1 MDILVGIHGLVLRM
15 ASPKNPKIS
24 GGRWDSSTSPTLRE
38 IGRGEEIPRDMY
50 VIIKANPPWNYNIS
64 LPKGMFESMIFPK
77 QDMSHSSLEMWAFF
91 PSVSPPE
98 FNCQIVASQNVGGSK
113 HLITSLLI
121 PICFS
126 NATRRA
132 LSSSTTMWTSK
143 SKIQGIVHD
152 FLLLLMKRCRQSSS
166 FASQLPG

>member
-1 MDILVGIHGLVLRM
+1 MDIQVGIHGLVLRM

-24 GGRWDSSTSPTLRE
+24 GVDGILRPAPPYE
-38 IGRGEEIPRDMY
+38 KSGEVRRFRDMY

-77 QDMSHSSLEMWAFF
+77 RDMSHSSLEMWTFF

-98 FNCQIVASQNVGGSK
+98 FDCQIVASQNVGGSK

-152 FLLLLMKRCRQSSS
+152 FLLLLMKRCRQSSY